1 MVNYI
6 CEKCGKDFAQKGHYT
21 KHINK
26 KNPCVVESK
35 IKELIEKAVFE
46 KMNDVKCTYP
56 DVNEV
61 MVNEV
66 MVNEVMVN
74 EVIVN
79 EVDPYKIEN
88 DDYKIVNCCCIKGLT
103 KMKNENKK
111 IQLTITSPP
120 YYNVKDYVTYTDY
133 KEYLNTLKNV
143 FTLIYDI
150 TDDGR
155 MCCVNLSNILIQ
167 RESRNSESSRIPLA
181 FHFVPLME
189 EIGWKF
195 IEDIIW
201 VKPEG
206 AAKNRNGGFFQH
218 RQPVAYKPNIINE
231 YIFVFQKPSKHL
243 IDKIVRG
250 YDAITS
256 LNSKVNDGYERTN
269 VWKINPETKS
279 KHPAPYPET
288 LVENLI
294 KYYSFCGDLV
304 LDPFVGS
311 GTTSI
316 SAFKLNR
323 KSIGFEI
330 HKDYINIFE
339 NRIKTITKNIPTQ
352 TQISINKDEYA
363 SLNEEQIKKK
373 LNKFS
378 KKHLYQL
385 VNNDGKYKDYS
396 KDKLVDLIYT
406 LNFVNA
412 A

>member
-1 MVNYI
+1 MVKYS
-6 CEKCGKDFAQKGHYT
+6 CEKCGKEFIQKGHFT

-26 KNPCVVESK
+26 KKPCVIESK
-35 IKELIEKAVFE
+35 IKEIIKKVVADKINEIKCDYIDANEAVA
-46 KMNDVKCTYP
+46 
-56 DVNEV
+56 NEAV
-61 MVNEV
+61 ANEAV
-66 MVNEVMVN
+66 A
-74 EVIVN
+74 
-79 EVDPYKIEN
+79 YKIET
-88 DDYKIVNCCCIKGLT
+88 DDYTIINCCCIKGLT
-103 KMKNENKK
+103 EMKNEKKK
-111 IQLTITSPP
+111 IHLTITSPP
-120 YYNVKDYVTYTDY
+120 YYNVKDYVNYTDY
-133 KEYLNTLKNV
+133 KEYLDTLKNV

-150 TDDGR
+150 TENGR

-167 RESRNSESSRIPLA
+167 RENRNCESSRIPLA

-189 EIGWKF
+189 DIGWKF

-201 VKPEG
+201 IKPEG

-243 IDKIVRG
+243 IDNIVRG

-279 KHPAPYPET
+279 MHPAPYPEL

-330 HKDYINIFE
+330 HKNYINIFE
-339 NRIKTITKNIPTQ
+339 NRIKLITQNTLFQ
-352 TQISINKDEYA
+352 TKISLNKDEYVNL
-363 SLNEEQIKKK
+363 SEEEIKKK
-373 LNKFS
+373 
-378 KKHLYQL
+378 
-385 VNNDGKYKDYS
+385 
-396 KDKLVDLIYT
+396 II
-406 LNFVNA
+406 NFPKNIFIN
-412 A
+412 

>member
-1 MVNYI
+1 MIKPRFKIVSKSNSSS
-6 CEKCGKDFAQKGHYT
+6 CCGTVTLQ
-21 KHINK
+21 
-26 KNPCVVESK
+26 
-35 IKELIEKAVFE
+35 
-46 KMNDVKCTYP
+46 DVA
-56 DVNEV
+56 EV
-61 MVNEV
+61 PVPVPIPVPE
-66 MVNEVMVN
+66 
-74 EVIVN
+74 
-79 EVDPYKIEN
+79 PYKLMT
-88 DDYKIVNCCCIKGLT
+88 DDYTIINSCCIKGLT
-103 KMKNENKK
+103 RMKNENRR

-133 KEYLNTLKNV
+133 KEYLKTLTDV

-167 RESRNSESSRIPLA
+167 RENRNCESSRIPLA

-243 IDKIVRG
+243 IDKIVRS
-250 YDAITS
+250 YDAVTS
-256 LNSKVNDGYERTN
+256 LNSKVPDGYERTN

-279 KHPAPYPET
+279 KHPAPYPEL
-288 LVENLI
+288 LVSNLI
-294 KYYSFCGDLV
+294 SYYSFCGDLV

-311 GTTSI
+311 GTTCI
-316 SAFKLNR
+316 SAFRLDR

-330 HKDYINIFE
+330 HKDYIDMFE
-339 NRIKTITKNIPTQ
+339 TRVKTVTKSTTTQ
-352 TQISINKDEYA
+352 TTQISIDKDEYA
-363 SLNEEQIKKK
+363 GLNEEQIRKK
-373 LNKFS
+373 LNKFP

-385 VNNDGKYKDYS
+385 VDNDCKYKSYS
-396 KDKLVDLIYT
+396 KEQLIELIYE
-406 LNFVNA
+406 LHFVNTA
-412 A
+412 